1 MGPEGVKHIADAIAM
16 MPQLSTVKYA
26 AACQIRA

>member
-1 MGPEGVKHIADAIAM
+1 MGPKGVKHIADAIAK

-26 AACQIRA
+26 AVCRIRA